1 MGFKGETYMIRISL
15 AAALLASASP
25 LLAETHS
32 IAPGDGAQER
42 LQEALILAEPGDEI
56 VLEAGRFVLTDGLS
70 LDVDGVTVRGQGMDQ
85 SILDFSSQQGAG
97 EGLLVTSDNVVLRDF
112 GVENSRGDGIKSKG
126 ADNIVFYKV
135 RVEWTRGPHPENGAY
150 GVYPV
155 ESENVLV
162 DSVTTIAASDAGIY
176 VGQARN
182 IIVRNSVAKY
192 NVAGIEIENSY
203 GADVY
208 NNLAVNN
215 TGGILVFDLPDI
227 PQQGGRDVRVFNN
240 IIVDNNT
247 PNFAPE
253 GNIVAGVPTGM
264 GVMVMSH
271 YNVEVFNNVMA
282 ENATGNVLIVAY
294 PNETDDADYN
304 PYPVNVLVT
313 NNIQGRAGYKPAFD
327 GGDMLAAAFGGT
339 IPPVTHDG
347 NGKDIVIDDGVPVLS
362 LGLTRHAQPIT
373 EAQPQMVDLSR
384 GGSRNPSLPE
394 ITLPEAMEAVVAQ

>member
-1 MGFKGETYMIRISL
+1 MTKFAM
-15 AAALLASASP
+15 AALLLVSAAP
-25 LLAETHS
+25 VLAETHTIS
-32 IAPGDGAQER
+32 AGDGAQER

-56 VLEAGRFVLTDGLS
+56 VLEAGRFMLTDGLS
-70 LDVDGVTVRGQGMDQ
+70 LDVDGVTVRGSGMDQ
-85 SILDFSSQQGAG
+85 SILDFSGQQGAG
-97 EGLLVTSDNVVLRDF
+97 EGLLVTSDNVVLREF
-112 GVENSRGDGIKSKG
+112 GIENTTGDGIKSKG
-126 ADNIVFYKV
+126 ADNIVYYKL

-150 GVYPV
+150 AIYPV

-162 DSVTTIAASDAGIY
+162 DSVTTIGSSDAGIY
-176 VGQARN
+176 VGQSKN

-253 GNIVAGVPTGM
+253 GNIVATVPTGM

-271 YNVEVFNNVMA
+271 YNVEVFGNVMA
-282 ENATGNVLIVAY
+282 ENATGNILIVAY
-294 PNETDDADYN
+294 PNETEDERYN
-304 PYPVNVLVT
+304 PYPVNVLVA
-313 NNIQGRAGYKPAFD
+313 NNVQGRAGYKPAFD
-327 GGDMLAAAFGGT
+327 GADQLAAAFGGT

-347 NGKDIVIDDGVPVLS
+347 NGRDIVVNDGVPVLS
-362 LGLTRHAQPIT
+362 LGLTRYAQPFN
-373 EAQPQMVDLSR
+373 EAQPQMVDLSGDGER
-384 GGSRNPSLPE
+384 KPSLPA
-394 ITLPEAMEAVVAQ
+394 IVLPEAMEAVVKQ

>member
-1 MGFKGETYMIRISL
+1 MIRTAI
-15 AAALLASASP
+15 AALALTTAMP
-25 LLAETHS
+25 LLAESHTVE
-32 IAPGDGAQER
+32 PGEGAQER
-42 LQEALILAEPGDEI
+42 LQEAMILAEPGDEI
-56 VLEAGRFVLTDGLS
+56 VLGAGRFELTDGLS
-70 LDVDGVTVRGQGMDQ
+70 LDVDNVIVRGAGMDR
-85 SILDFSSQQGAG
+85 SVLDFSNQQGAG

-112 GVENSRGDGIKSKG
+112 GVENTTGDGIKSKG
-126 ADNIVFYKV
+126 ADNIVYFRV

-150 GVYPV
+150 AIYPV

-162 DSVTTIAASDAGIY
+162 DGVTTIGSSDAGIY
-176 VGQARN
+176 VGQSKN
-182 IIVRNSVAKY
+182 IIVRNSTVKY

-227 PQQGGRDVRVFNN
+227 PQQGGRDVRVFRNFV
-240 IIVDNNT
+240 VDNNT

-271 YNVEVFNNVMA
+271 YNVEVFGNILA

-294 PNETDDADYN
+294 PNEVTDERYN
-304 PYPVNVLVT
+304 PLPINVLVT
-313 NNIQGRAGYKPAFD
+313 GNQQGRAGWKPAFD
-327 GGDMLAAAFGGT
+327 GGEMLAGMMGGV

-347 NGKDIVIDDGVPVLS
+347 NGSDIVVDDGVQVLS
-362 LGLTRHAQPIT
+362 LGYSRPAQPVS
-373 EAQPQMVDLSR
+373 EAQPSLADLTA
-384 GGSRNPSLPE
+384 GGGKQPSLPA
-394 ITLPEAMEAVVAQ
+394 IVLPESMEAAVRQ

>member
-1 MGFKGETYMIRISL
+1 MIRTSIVA
-15 AAALLASASP
+15 AAALACASP
-25 LLAETHS
+25 AFSATHE
-32 IAPGDGAQER
+32 IAPGEGAQER

-56 VLEAGRFVLTDGLS
+56 VLAAGRYELSDGLS
-70 LDVDGVTVRGQGMDQ
+70 LDVDNVTLRGAGMDQ
-85 SILDFSSQQGAG
+85 SVLDFSGQQGAG
-97 EGLLVTSDNVVLRDF
+97 EGLLVTSDNVVLREF
-112 GVENSRGDGIKSKG
+112 GLENSKGDGIKSKG
-126 ADNIVFYKV
+126 ADNIVYYKL

-150 GVYPV
+150 AIYPV

-162 DSVTTIAASDAGIY
+162 DSVTTIGSSDAGIY
-176 VGQARN
+176 VGQSKN

-240 IIVDNNT
+240 IVVDNNT

-271 YNVEVFNNVMA
+271 YNVEVFNNVLA
-282 ENATGNVLIVAY
+282 ENATGNILIVAY
-294 PNETDDADYN
+294 PNETKDENYN
-304 PYPVNVLVT
+304 PYPVGVLVT
-313 NNIQGRAGYKPAFD
+313 DNIQGRAGYKPAFD
-327 GGDMLAAAFGGT
+327 GADLLAAAFGGT

-347 NGKDIVIDDGVPVLS
+347 NGENIVVQDKVPVLS
-362 LGLTRHAQPIT
+362 LGLTRYAQPFT
-373 EAQPQMVDLSR
+373 EAQPSLVDLA
-384 GGSRNPSLPE
+384 GSEEQKPKLPKIVLPE
-394 ITLPEAMEAVVAQ
+394 SMEAVVGQ